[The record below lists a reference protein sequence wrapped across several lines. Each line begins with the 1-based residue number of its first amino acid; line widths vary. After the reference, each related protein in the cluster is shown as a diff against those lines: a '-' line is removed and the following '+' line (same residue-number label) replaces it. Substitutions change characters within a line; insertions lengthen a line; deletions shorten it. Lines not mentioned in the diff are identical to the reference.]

1 LFVPTPSGCKLFKND
16 GKGHFTDVT
25 AQSGDLARPIAGAN
39 CAVFADFNGTGK
51 MDLLIGCTKG
61 PNRYFKNNGNGTF
74 TDAGEQIGLYQK
86 VFNTR
91 AIAAVDLNKD
101 GVLDLALTNEGQ
113 ESSVLI
119 GSQARKK

>member
-1 LFVPTPSGCKLFKND
+1 VTTASGELSK
-16 GKGHFTDVT
+16 
-25 AQSGDLARPIAGAN
+25 PIANAN

-51 MDLLIGCTKG
+51 MDLLVGCLKG

-74 TDAGEQIGLYQK
+74 SDGGEEIGLYQK

-113 ESSVLI
+113 ESAVLI
-119 GSQARKK
+119 GSPARKK